1 MKKFD
6 ERQIRFLESMEE
18 CRIATSHDDVPH
30 VKPVSY
36 LLIGGDIVIATDY
49 GTRTFENLK
58 ANKRI
63 AVAVDAYEPG
73 AHRAVLAQGEARIV
87 DEGPRFRPIF
97 ERFFEKFAWVRRES
111 WKEGEA
117 PFVVL
122 NPKAIASWGI

>member
-63 AVAVDAYEPG
+63 AVSVDTYEPG
-73 AHRAVLAQGEARIV
+73 AHRAVLVQGDAQVV

-97 ERFFEKFAWVRRES
+97 DMFFERFAWVRREP